1 MVLTRGV
8 KNVRTTYMYVFFFF
22 LQIHWILIFINFEFL
37 RIPFLSYDGF
47 LLLWI
52 LIFING
58 IGFLENGIFFI
69 AL

>member
-1 MVLTRGV
+1 
-8 KNVRTTYMYVFFFF
+8 MYVQRICTCFFF